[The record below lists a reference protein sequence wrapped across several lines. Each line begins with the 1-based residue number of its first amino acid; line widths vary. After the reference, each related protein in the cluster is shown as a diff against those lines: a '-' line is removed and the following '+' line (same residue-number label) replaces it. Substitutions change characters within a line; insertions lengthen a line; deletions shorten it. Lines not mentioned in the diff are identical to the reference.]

1 MISVGEMLRSGMFDS
16 STRDFLTADTLPP
29 QCYTS
34 LQFHEFEVEAIFRK
48 EWLCLGHVGQIPG
61 PGDYFTIT
69 VANDPLIV
77 LRDESG
83 EVRILSAVCRHRG
96 MVLTEGSGHC
106 DRLLVCPYH
115 GWSYDLRGDLVAA
128 PDMGRTLGFDK
139 RLIRLPSLRAEVWK
153 GFIFVTYTKDA
164 EPLAAQLAAVEPIIE
179 HYRIDDLQFT
189 HPSSYTFDANWKILM
204 ENGIECY
211 HCSRLHRGY
220 HDCAPSHN
228 QLPEPLPDHESVIVT
243 QVRTTHRDAAFT
255 PPTFKAPFPVLPD
268 LTDDERHRMTW
279 VAVLP
284 NVLLSLQSDNVH
296 YFLLTPT
303 GPERLSVAVGWLYPH
318 STVAMSTFEEL
329 FRYQLEVHRPI
340 IEQDRRACSG
350 VQKGLHSSLATRG
363 RLAWEEEPVAHFGRW
378 LIERYRRGLIE
389 TARS

>member
-303 GPERLSVAVGWLYPH
+303 GPERVSVAVGWLYPH

-378 LIERYRRGLIE
+378 LIERYRRGVIE